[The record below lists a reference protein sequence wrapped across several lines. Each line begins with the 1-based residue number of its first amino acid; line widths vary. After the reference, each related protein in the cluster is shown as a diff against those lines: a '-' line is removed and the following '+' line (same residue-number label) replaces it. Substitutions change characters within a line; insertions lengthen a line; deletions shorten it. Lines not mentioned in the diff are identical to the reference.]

1 MIKLEIAFSF
11 SKKYLKIFGSLLDIV
26 PKMIIIGVVFG
37 GINMI
42 KPLNNNVVLKKDKIV
57 KETAS
62 GIVLSNKEEQTEYA
76 KVIAI
81 GSGKVDEK
89 GKITPIDLKVGDK
102 VIYKNYSSTN
112 VKLDGEEYLI
122 VDASDILAVLE

>member
-1 MIKLEIAFSF
+1 
-11 SKKYLKIFGSLLDIV
+11 
-26 PKMIIIGVVFG
+26 
-37 GINMI
+37 MI
-42 KPLNNNVVLKKDKIV
+42 KPLNNNVVLKKDKLV

-76 KVIAI
+76 KVIAV

-89 GKITPIDLKVGDK
+89 GNVKPIALRVGDK

-122 VDASDILAVLE
+122 VDADDILAVLE

>member
-1 MIKLEIAFSF
+1 
-11 SKKYLKIFGSLLDIV
+11 
-26 PKMIIIGVVFG
+26 
-37 GINMI
+37 MI

-76 KVIAI
+76 KVIAV
-81 GSGKVDEK
+81 GTGKVDEK
-89 GKITPIDLKVGDK
+89 GKVNPINLKVGDK

-112 VKLDGEEYLI
+112 VKLDNEEYLI
-122 VDASDILAVLE
+122 VDADDILAVIE

>member
-1 MIKLEIAFSF
+1 
-11 SKKYLKIFGSLLDIV
+11 
-26 PKMIIIGVVFG
+26 
-37 GINMI
+37 MI
-42 KPLNNNVVLKKDKIV
+42 KPLNNNVILKKDKLV

-76 KVIAI
+76 KVIAV

-89 GKITPIDLKVGDK
+89 GNVKPIVLRVGDK

-122 VDASDILAVLE
+122 VDADDILAVLE

>member
-1 MIKLEIAFSF
+1 
-11 SKKYLKIFGSLLDIV
+11 
-26 PKMIIIGVVFG
+26 
-37 GINMI
+37 MI

-76 KVIAI
+76 KVIAV
-81 GSGKVDEK
+81 GTGKVDEK
-89 GKITPIDLKVGDK
+89 GKVNSINLKIGDK

-112 VKLDGEEYLI
+112 VKLDNEEYLI
-122 VDASDILAVLE
+122 VDADDILAVIE

>member
-1 MIKLEIAFSF
+1 
-11 SKKYLKIFGSLLDIV
+11 
-26 PKMIIIGVVFG
+26 
-37 GINMI
+37 MI

-76 KVIAI
+76 KVIAV
-81 GSGKVDEK
+81 GCGKADEK
-89 GKITPIDLKVGDK
+89 GKVTPINLKVGDK

-112 VKLDGEEYLI
+112 VKLDDEEYLI
-122 VDASDILAVLE
+122 VDADDILAVIE

>member
-1 MIKLEIAFSF
+1 
-11 SKKYLKIFGSLLDIV
+11 
-26 PKMIIIGVVFG
+26 
-37 GINMI
+37 MI
-42 KPLNNNVVLKKDKIV
+42 KPLNNNVVLKKDKLV

-76 KVIAI
+76 KVIAV
-81 GSGKVDEK
+81 GTGKVDEK
-89 GKITPIDLKVGDK
+89 GNVKPIALHVGDK

-122 VDASDILAVLE
+122 VDADDILAVLE

>member
-1 MIKLEIAFSF
+1 
-11 SKKYLKIFGSLLDIV
+11 
-26 PKMIIIGVVFG
+26 
-37 GINMI
+37 MI

-76 KVIAI
+76 KVIAV
-81 GSGKVDEK
+81 GTGKVDEK
-89 GKITPIDLKVGDK
+89 GKVNPINLKIGDK

-112 VKLDGEEYLI
+112 VKLDNEEYLI
-122 VDASDILAVLE
+122 VDADDILAVIE

>member
-1 MIKLEIAFSF
+1 
-11 SKKYLKIFGSLLDIV
+11 
-26 PKMIIIGVVFG
+26 
-37 GINMI
+37 MI

-76 KVIAI
+76 KVIAV
-81 GSGKVDEK
+81 GTGKVDEK
-89 GKITPIDLKVGDK
+89 GKLNPINLKIGDK

-112 VKLDGEEYLI
+112 VKLDNEEYLI
-122 VDASDILAVLE
+122 VDADDILAVIE

>member
-1 MIKLEIAFSF
+1 
-11 SKKYLKIFGSLLDIV
+11 
-26 PKMIIIGVVFG
+26 
-37 GINMI
+37 MI

-76 KVIAI
+76 KVIAV
-81 GSGKVDEK
+81 GTGKIDEK
-89 GKITPIDLKVGDK
+89 GKVNPINLKVGDK

-112 VKLDGEEYLI
+112 VKLDNEEYLI
-122 VDASDILAVLE
+122 VDADDILAVIE

>member
-1 MIKLEIAFSF
+1 
-11 SKKYLKIFGSLLDIV
+11 
-26 PKMIIIGVVFG
+26 
-37 GINMI
+37 MI
-42 KPLNNNVVLKKDKIV
+42 KPLNNNVVLKKDKLV

-76 KVIAI
+76 KVIAV

-89 GKITPIDLKVGDK
+89 GNVKPIVLRVGDK

-122 VDASDILAVLE
+122 VDADDILAVLE

>member
-1 MIKLEIAFSF
+1 
-11 SKKYLKIFGSLLDIV
+11 
-26 PKMIIIGVVFG
+26 
-37 GINMI
+37 MI
-42 KPLNNNVVLKKDKIV
+42 KPLNNNVVLKKDKLV

-76 KVIAI
+76 KVIAV
-81 GSGKVDEK
+81 GSGRVDEK
-89 GKITPIDLKVGDK
+89 GNVKPITLRVGDK

-122 VDASDILAVLE
+122 VDADDILAVLE